1 MIQRVVSPDDFLGKE
16 CSMIDQIEET
26 ASSVNTADEHPPIPV
41 RRTLK
46 GLVLAGGKGSRLRP
60 LTATGAKQLVP
71 VANKPVLFYAL
82 EQLVAAGIEEIGIV
96 TGDTASQVQEAVG
109 DGSQF
114 GARITYIQQDAPR
127 GLAHAVATGKEF
139 LGNSC
144 FCMYLG
150 DNFLKEGI
158 EAHAER
164 FTTGTSAGQILL
176 KKLSDVSALGVA
188 VLDEH
193 GRVIR
198 LVEKPKT
205 PVSDMAVV
213 GVYFFG
219 PEIHEITP
227 TLVPSGRG
235 ELEITDAIQ
244 GLIDAGYAVDS
255 AVIDDEWIDTGK
267 KDDMLEANRVVLGTI
282 KRRVDGEVDDASHIV
297 GDVVIEAGAV
307 VIDSTVRG
315 PAIIGAGA
323 RIENT
328 FVGPFTAIGD
338 RCQLICC
345 EIEHSIVLRDS
356 AIRDISVRISDS
368 LIGKE
373 VVVEH
378 TEQKPHA
385 LRLLLGDHS
394 QVGIA

>member
-1 MIQRVVSPDDFLGKE
+1 MVE
-16 CSMIDQIEET
+16 QIEAT
-26 ASSVNTADEHPPIPV
+26 DSQASAAIAEQPRPV

-96 TGDTASQVQEAVG
+96 TGDTALQVQEAVG
-109 DGSQF
+109 DGSRF
-114 GARITYIQQDAPR
+114 GARITYIHQDAPR
-127 GLAHAVATGKEF
+127 GLAHALATGKEF
-139 LGNSC
+139 LGDSS

-158 EAHAER
+158 GAHAER
-164 FTTGTSAGQILL
+164 FSNGTAAGQILL
-176 KKLSDVSALGVA
+176 KQVPDVSALGVA
-188 VLDEH
+188 VLDNQ
-193 GRVIR
+193 GRVTR
-198 LVEKPKT
+198 LVEKPKI
-205 PVSDMAVV
+205 PISNMAVV

-244 GLIDAGYAVDS
+244 GLIDAGYTVES
-255 AVIDDEWIDTGK
+255 SVIDDEWIDTGK
-267 KDDMLEANRVVLGTI
+267 KDDMLEANRVVLSTI
-282 KRRVDGEVDDASHIV
+282 QRRIDGDVDEKSHIV
-297 GDVVIEAGAV
+297 GDVIIEAGAR
-307 VIDSTVRG
+307 VIGSTVRG
-315 PAIIGAGA
+315 PAVIGADA
-323 RIENT
+323 RIEHT

-338 RCQLICC
+338 RCELIGC
-345 EIEHSIVLRDS
+345 EIEHSIVLCDS
-356 AIRDISVRISDS
+356 AIRHIGPRISDS

-373 VVVEH
+373 VIVERSD
-378 TEQKPHA
+378 QVPHA
-385 LRLLLGDHS
+385 VRLLLGDHA
-394 QVGIA
+394 QVDIAG